1 MIDPKKVQIMT
12 KMAVFEKR
20 EEEGALKI
28 TKYGRLDYVRMEVL
42 KTLLRVSVGY
52 GIFLGVLAVY
62 HMEFLIE
69 QVAIMEF
76 SFLIKKILM
85 GYVGILIAYGAI
97 GIVVYYMRHKKARRM
112 VKEYDRRL
120 HALRKYYRK
129 QEQELQQK
137 GRVVSGQ
144 RKR

>member
-1 MIDPKKVQIMT
+1 MT